1 MPEKNTA
8 SFPKTLRHSRE
19 GGNPQFPRMREFN
32 ENTIQ
37 TDQTPHSHTG
47 LPQRLN
53 VIPAHAGIHRPI
65 GPMPEK
71 NTASFPK
78 ILRHS
83 REGGN
88 PQFPRMREFNENTL
102 QTDQTPHFH
111 TGLPQRHSREGGN
124 PQFPRMREFNE
135 NTIQTDQTPHSHT
148 GLPQR
153 HSREGGN
160 PQFPPSRG
168 NDGMF
173 LGVTK
178 CFWE

>member
-1 MPEKNTA
+1 MSEK
-8 SFPKTLRHSRE
+8 K
-19 GGNPQFPRMREFN
+19 
-32 ENTIQ
+32 
-37 TDQTPHSHTG
+37 
-47 LPQRLN
+47 
-53 VIPAHAGIHRPI
+53 
-65 GPMPEK
+65 
-71 NTASFPK
+71 TASFPK

-148 GLPQR
+148 ELPQR

-160 PQFPPSRG
+160 DGVFLGMMECFFGYWSSGTLNSRMRGNYGFPPSR
-168 NDGMF
+168 
-173 LGVTK
+173 
-178 CFWE
+178 E